1 MTNPIEEELGLGPV
15 MYRLRNRVR
24 CALRRVGMSHAPDDE
39 RSLDPMAVNY
49 AAWSEV
55 RRHVRS
61 WPTYKEVPNR
71 VEVSVSPD
79 DWDEYWGI
87 DTERKQATIARYLM
101 TRAEDK
107 RLWMAGVP
115 QVTIVSDEEVDIGEV
130 EVDCQFLEPQS
141 VDATGFIPLSSPS
154 TTPAASPDHTVR
166 DPRGP

>member
-1 MTNPIEEELGLGPV
+1 
-15 MYRLRNRVR
+15 
-24 CALRRVGMSHAPDDE
+24 MSHAPDDE

-87 DTERKQATIARYLM
+87 DTERNAYEVHFDGMDTPRSLAM
-101 TRAEDK
+101 RAK
-107 RLWMAGVP
+107 
-115 QVTIVSDEEVDIGEV
+115 
-130 EVDCQFLEPQS
+130 LEK
-141 VDATGFIPLSSPS
+141 A
-154 TTPAASPDHTVR
+154 
-166 DPRGP
+166 